1 MSRGWFSES
10 GKLLAVLNM
19 PTDALFTSNIP
30 LTFDKEAEALSL
42 EIRRRVGAS
51 WRIRTSDPQ
60 LRRLLLYPAE
70 LRTPYIC
77 LPEKPI
83 FHPR

>member
-30 LTFDKEAEALSL
+30 LTFDKGAEALSL

-60 LRRLLLYPAE
+60 LRSQKVQPLLICMNPY
-70 LRTPYIC
+70 TPLQSLAYQ
-77 LPEKPI
+77 LT
-83 FHPR
+83 